1 MPDEL
6 GIPQA
11 VDYGQMAKQMAAGV
25 DEAGGFDKYAS
36 ATAKAVSGGMGSMLT
51 GLVGGIDKL
60 VGLLLKGIFKVVAN
74 ADPLFGELASMIVG
88 NMFEV
93 NVDDSAFTNIRD
105 NGGRKQI
112 ARAVG
117 DNLLAAFKGDQA
129 NVGPGELQPSTEG
142 AAAYLGVMANLAIE
156 GWVYDVLGGLVP
168 VVHLER
174 LGELNEMMASVL
186 GLGRM
191 SRAVLRP
198 FVNTLIA
205 TPAQWQVN
213 KQYRPK
219 MLSVSEAIHVWRRG
233 AIDEA
238 TVDEIAAR
246 DGLGDD
252 AIAAL
257 KATPWSPLSPAD
269 ARLLELAGVWQ
280 DAEVVDELRISEGT
294 DDRIA
299 LARQL
304 EDVKALHVFE
314 LKMVDAAANAYAD
327 RKIDEPTFTNL
338 LTGTTLDATTL
349 ARIHELA
356 SQRRLVNVLHLSRGD
371 VERAVKLNVLS
382 VSDYST
388 WLTARGYADT
398 DALTLELML
407 QAELKQ
413 VADAATLKAATA
425 AQRASDKAARLQAA
439 QFKRTQI
446 AAEHA
451 HWTGTLGQ
459 AERLVVRNVLP
470 ALTYRQILVDHG
482 IAAGD
487 ADELVTVATQDRD
500 ARSAL
505 LAKRAATKTGG
516 KLPTVPLATLTHAIL
531 LGARSI
537 DALAPAMHDLG
548 YTDDDIALETAV
560 VQQELADRTAAAAAR
575 AAKAPAGSARAL
587 TLAQLERAVLNGV
600 ATTDRYQAA
609 LVAAGFGPT
618 DVALLVAD
626 LEARLEAR
634 QFADA
639 RRALAEEKFA
649 ASHLSLATLEK
660 AVVDGVQTMTDYQAE
675 LAARGLDQNDQAILV
690 ALLRLKLPP
699 A

>member
-51 GLVGGIDKL
+51 GLVGGVDKL
-60 VGLLLKGIFKVVAN
+60 VGLLLKGIFKLVGN
-74 ADPLFGELASMIVG
+74 ADPLFGELGSMIVG

-93 NVDDSAFTNIRD
+93 DVDESAFTNIRD
-105 NGGRKQI
+105 NGGRKAI

-129 NVGPGELQPSTEG
+129 DVGPGELQPSTEG

-156 GWVYDVLGGLVP
+156 GWVYDVLGGLIP
-168 VVHLER
+168 IVHLER

-205 TPAQWQVN
+205 TPAQWAVN

-252 AIAAL
+252 ALAAL

-269 ARLLELAGVWQ
+269 ARLLQLAGVWQ
-280 DAEVVDELRISEGT
+280 DAEVVDELRVSEGT

-304 EDVKALHVFE
+304 EDVKALHTFE

-327 RKIDEPTFTNL
+327 RKIDEPTLTGL
-338 LTGTTLDATTL
+338 LSGTTLDSTTL

-371 VERAVKLNVLS
+371 VEKAVKLKVLS
-382 VSDYST
+382 VSDYSD
-388 WLTARGYADT
+388 WLIARGYAQN

-407 QAELKQ
+407 QAELQ
-413 VADAATLKAATA
+413 SLDDAAHLKAAA
-425 AQRASDKAARLQAA
+425 AADRAAAKAARAQAA
-439 QFKRTQI
+439 QFKRDQI

-451 HWTGTLGQ
+451 HWTGTLSQ
-459 AERLVVRNVLP
+459 AERLVVRNILP
-470 ALTYRQILVDHG
+470 ALTYQQILVDHG
-482 IAAGD
+482 VAPADAA
-487 ADELVTVATQDRD
+487 ELVTVATQDRD
-500 ARSAL
+500 ARAAL
-505 LAKRAATKTGG
+505 LAKQAATKGAT
-516 KLPTVPLATLTHAIL
+516 KLPTVPLATLVHAIL

-548 YTDDDIALETAV
+548 YSADDVALETDLV
-560 VQQELADRTAAAAAR
+560 RQELADRAAAAATR

-634 QFADA
+634 RFADE

-660 AVVDGVQTMTDYQAE
+660 AVVDGVQTLTDYQAE

-690 ALLRLKLPP
+690 ALLKIKLGT